1 MAKSDA
7 KRRGGQL
14 SRCGSIDAVFF
25 GSDGSSFVTGIVLF
39 TDGGIPQV

>member
-14 SRCGSIDAVFF
+14 SRCGSIDAVFL
-25 GSDGSSFVTGIVLF
+25 GSDGSSFVTGIGLF
-39 TDGGIPQV
+39 ADADTSQA